1 MLSFS
6 KLQVVA
12 FMLTLVYFTFHFEY
26 VFVWL
31 IFLYRPNFS
40 FCIIIDNVINFY
52 MENKLF
58 VKQITCVE
66 SLFAFREPG

>member
-1 MLSFS
+1 
-6 KLQVVA
+6 
-12 FMLTLVYFTFHFEY
+12 
-26 VFVWL
+26 
-31 IFLYRPNFS
+31 
-40 FCIIIDNVINFY
+40 